1 MNEIE
6 SISVLK
12 DASATAVYGVK
23 GANGVI
29 LLTTKRGLEQKPE
42 ISFTANFG
50 FKQPSAAPEWSDYV
64 TSMKQYNRA
73 QANDGNWGAMVPE
86 STITAWENAYA
97 TGNYGP
103 YNDVFPE
110 VDWWK
115 ELVKN
120 VGYEQA
126 YNLNVR
132 GGTKK
137 MSYFVS
143 LGYLHDGDIFNTT
156 KQEDFDPS
164 FSRCV

>member
-1 MNEIE
+1 
-6 SISVLK
+6 
-12 DASATAVYGVK
+12 
-23 GANGVI
+23 
-29 LLTTKRGLEQKPE
+29 
-42 ISFTANFG
+42 
-50 FKQPSAAPEWSDYV
+50 
-64 TSMKQYNRA
+64 
-73 QANDGNWGAMVPE
+73 MVPE

-164 FSRCV
+164 FSYRRYNWRSNFDFNITKYY